1 MRAIRLA
8 LTLVALAPS
17 LSAAQVY
24 GRADRIFTR
33 NENIAKGEWF
43 RFFAQMGDI
52 TVTEGTGTQIELRAE
67 KILRQGEVTDIA
79 FNVRRTSEGV
89 TICAIY
95 EDSDECNDDGYR
107 SEWKRWPRNFRPP
120 TLSIT
125 IKVPAGV
132 RLQVNSGNGDVSV
145 IGAQAELIA
154 RSGNGRVR
162 VSGTAGEVEAASGN
176 GEVTVENVRGPVTAA
191 TGNGDVFVTAVQ
203 GPVSANSGN
212 GDLRVRMTELKATD
226 NMDFT
231 TGNGRIELTVPDG
244 FSAEI
249 DASTGNGSIQTDFPD
264 PGLGSHLED
273 AASRNHRSG
282 WTSFAPHNRQRP
294 DRAPQDLAR
303 NALRV
308 AELLESVGQSR
319 FHGTGGHGQFSG
331 GGLDRKSL
339 EVVQRQHHATRWRD
353 VLQ

>member
-1 MRAIRLA
+1 MRAIRIA
-8 LTLVALAPS
+8 LTLVALLPS
-17 LSAAQVY
+17 LSVAQVF
-24 GRADRIFTR
+24 GRSDRIFTR
-33 NENIAKGEWF
+33 NEPIAKGEWF

-52 TVTEGTGTQIELRAE
+52 TVTEGTGTQVELRAE
-67 KILRQGEVTDIA
+67 KILRQGDVTDIA
-79 FNVRRTSEGV
+79 FNVRRTGEGV
-89 TICAIY
+89 TICAVY

-125 IKVPAGV
+125 IKVPAGT

-145 IGAQAELIA
+145 VGAHAELIA

-191 TGNGDVFVTAVQ
+191 TGNGDVFVTAIQ

-212 GDLRVRMTELKATD
+212 GDLRVRMTELKAAD

-231 TGNGRIELTVPDG
+231 TGNGRIELTVPEG

-249 DASTGNGSIQTDFPD
+249 DASTGNGSIQTDFPIQV
-264 PGLGSHLED
+264 
-273 AASRNHRSG
+273 SG
-282 WTSFAPHNRQRP
+282 RISKTR
-294 DRAPQDLAR
+294 
-303 NALRV
+303 LRGTIGQGGRRLRLITGNGQI
-308 AELLESVGQSR
+308 ELR
-319 FHGTGGHGQFSG
+319 
-331 GGLDRKSL
+331 RI
-339 EVVQRQHHATRWRD
+339 
-353 VLQ
+353 